1 MLSLHVSRP
10 WILPRIP
17 TLHHISR
24 PPRRFTTYFTR
35 WKCDANFRRT
45 CYELDSLTN
54 FNVSDKLKNSTQDVC
69 AKLLIASLS
78 SYFLLKMVHVNIMN
92 TLINVARD
100 TLFSFVGTSLPFAC
114 MSSSLNKPTP
124 LRLDV
129 SLPSLQDIKWSFARF
144 FVVLLAAC
152 LFFVIIGGFLF
163 YKFRGS
169 EQSLE
174 DCFWDAWACLCSS
187 STHLRQRTRVERV
200 LGFSLAIWG
209 ILFYSRLLSTMTEQ
223 FRNNMQKL
231 REGAQMQ
238 VLETDHIIICGLN
251 SRLAFILKQLNEY
264 HEFAVRLGT
273 ATARKQIILLLSD
286 LPRKQMD
293 KIADN
298 IGKDLNY
305 IDLITK
311 RYVYVLLTGVLWGS
325 YFAIAFFQ
333 SEWWLA
339 GETIL
344 CFLDHDRNAFSVS
357 GLLFLVGCG
366 YCSICAAT
374 TTEYLSGCQNN
385 ANCLR
390 CMDMHPAHLG
400 HVCNIKVHS
409 VFWIWNLSDTSRVL
423 YNNCSLSLTKSFER
437 AAANKARAI
446 IILPT
451 KEDRYEV
458 DTDAFLSVLALQ
470 PLPKMAS
477 VPTIVE
483 VSDSNTCEL
492 LKSIS
497 GLKVQP
503 VENVSSKLFVQCSR
517 QKALIKIYRHL
528 LNYRKNVFNLFN
540 FPNLAGLTY
549 RQVRRGFQESVVCG
563 LYRGGK
569 MYFHPSDD
577 EVLQQFDKVLFI
589 APVHGKKKPRLEYQN
604 VVKEENKTPIN
615 VEVVEK
621 NSESPKQSLE
631 MKRMRLENI
640 VKRPTKSGSK
650 ASDWNLGPKEC
661 ILMLGWRPD
670 VVEMIAE
677 YDNYLGPGSVLIWLP
692 KKERQ
697 AAGLILGHNS
707 MGLKKVI
714 GLALKP
720 NVDRTMIKGQKD
732 GPWLG
737 LHNRRGFNNRVGPRN
752 THLRGPTNGFGPRNI
767 MEFNRVIGPTHK
779 FNSGMMVQAQN
790 NVVEEERV
798 EDPSTSRQC
807 LVPGFAG
814 LELKQTSEKE
824 DMINRSTFDEESQ
837 RCDEREVQN
846 EEDQGVA
853 AITWADRVEA
863 EVDGV
868 EKELS
873 LVVQPLV
880 VGGDEVLWQDCSN
893 AVSDSAQREGD
904 FGGEEIP
911 SVEVVSEW
919 SDKRVQPYV
928 RVIFQRTQG

>member
-24 PPRRFTTYFTR
+24 PPRRQSMPCPCWWMKSFVSRVSNLFISSEG
-35 WKCDANFRRT
+35 KCDANFRRT

-129 SLPSLQDIKWSFARF
+129 SLPSLQDIKWSFARLLYLFNIQLERNVSTF

-311 RYVYVLLTGVLWGS
+311 S
-325 YFAIAFFQ
+325 
-333 SEWWLA
+333 
-339 GETIL
+339 
-344 CFLDHDRNAFSVS
+344 
-357 GLLFLVGCG
+357 
-366 YCSICAAT
+366 
-374 TTEYLSGCQNN
+374 
-385 ANCLR
+385 
-390 CMDMHPAHLG
+390 
-400 HVCNIKVHS
+400 
-409 VFWIWNLSDTSRVL
+409 
-423 YNNCSLSLTKSFER
+423 CSLSLTKSFER

-650 ASDWNLGPKEC
+650 
-661 ILMLGWRPD
+661 
-670 VVEMIAE
+670 
-677 YDNYLGPGSVLIWLP
+677 
-692 KKERQ
+692 
-697 AAGLILGHNS
+697 
-707 MGLKKVI
+707 
-714 GLALKP
+714 
-720 NVDRTMIKGQKD
+720 
-732 GPWLG
+732 
-737 LHNRRGFNNRVGPRN
+737 
-752 THLRGPTNGFGPRNI
+752 
-767 MEFNRVIGPTHK
+767 
-779 FNSGMMVQAQN
+779 
-790 NVVEEERV
+790 
-798 EDPSTSRQC
+798 
-807 LVPGFAG
+807 
-814 LELKQTSEKE
+814 
-824 DMINRSTFDEESQ
+824 
-837 RCDEREVQN
+837 
-846 EEDQGVA
+846 
-853 AITWADRVEA
+853 
-863 EVDGV
+863 
-868 EKELS
+868 
-873 LVVQPLV
+873 
-880 VGGDEVLWQDCSN
+880 
-893 AVSDSAQREGD
+893 
-904 FGGEEIP
+904 
-911 SVEVVSEW
+911 
-919 SDKRVQPYV
+919 
-928 RVIFQRTQG
+928 

>member
-1 MLSLHVSRP
+1 MFRDHGFCLEFRHSTIFLVLRGG
-10 WILPRIP
+10 
-17 TLHHISR
+17 
-24 PPRRFTTYFTR
+24 
-35 WKCDANFRRT
+35 KCDANFRRT

-129 SLPSLQDIKWSFARF
+129 SLPSLQDIKWSFARLLYLFNIQLERNVSTF

-311 RYVYVLLTGVLWGS
+311 S
-325 YFAIAFFQ
+325 
-333 SEWWLA
+333 
-339 GETIL
+339 
-344 CFLDHDRNAFSVS
+344 
-357 GLLFLVGCG
+357 
-366 YCSICAAT
+366 
-374 TTEYLSGCQNN
+374 
-385 ANCLR
+385 
-390 CMDMHPAHLG
+390 
-400 HVCNIKVHS
+400 
-409 VFWIWNLSDTSRVL
+409 
-423 YNNCSLSLTKSFER
+423 CSLSLTKSFER

-677 YDNYLGPGSVLIWLP
+677 YDNYLGPGSVLVCS
-692 KKERQ
+692 
-697 AAGLILGHNS
+697 N
-707 MGLKKVI
+707 
-714 GLALKP
+714 
-720 NVDRTMIKGQKD
+720 
-732 GPWLG
+732 
-737 LHNRRGFNNRVGPRN
+737 
-752 THLRGPTNGFGPRNI
+752 
-767 MEFNRVIGPTHK
+767 
-779 FNSGMMVQAQN
+779 
-790 NVVEEERV
+790 
-798 EDPSTSRQC
+798 
-807 LVPGFAG
+807 
-814 LELKQTSEKE
+814 
-824 DMINRSTFDEESQ
+824 
-837 RCDEREVQN
+837 
-846 EEDQGVA
+846 
-853 AITWADRVEA
+853 
-863 EVDGV
+863 
-868 EKELS
+868 
-873 LVVQPLV
+873 
-880 VGGDEVLWQDCSN
+880 VLWNSSLYLQ
-893 AVSDSAQREGD
+893 
-904 FGGEEIP
+904 F
-911 SVEVVSEW
+911 
-919 SDKRVQPYV
+919 
-928 RVIFQRTQG
+928 